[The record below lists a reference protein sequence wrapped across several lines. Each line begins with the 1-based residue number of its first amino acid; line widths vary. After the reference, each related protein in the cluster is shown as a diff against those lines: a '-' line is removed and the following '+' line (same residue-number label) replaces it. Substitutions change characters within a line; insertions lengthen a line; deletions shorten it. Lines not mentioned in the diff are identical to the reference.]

1 MQILC
6 CLSRRMAGLGAVL
19 FLPAAISLSQAGNAP
34 ASNASP
40 TPGSAAAPSSQCA
53 PLADTNI
60 PVSGTVE
67 AKITGINSAHLK
79 PGKEIWFKVAH
90 GVIYAGCRL
99 EADAVVYARIVSS
112 TASKSPGG
120 SELSLAFDRADCSG
134 HDKQPFQFRLIAV
147 VGPPDL
153 TKRLHDAVPAEVAG
167 RGRGIDNTMAATNA
181 LDLELNPG
189 GPPHT
194 VHPGIVVG
202 VPRLKLEPT
211 AGPECSDKL
220 TSPDGKIELAPGS
233 EFILAVTQTRITGA
247 TAGSSSLGGR

>member
-1 MQILC
+1 MPIVLC
-6 CLSRRMAGLGAVL
+6 RSPRMSGIAASL
-19 FLPAAISLSQAGNAP
+19 FLSAAVSLAQSGSPAASSDTQAP
-34 ASNASP
+34 PRDTQSP
-40 TPGSAAAPSSQCA
+40 SCA
-53 PLADTNI
+53 PLVETSI

-90 GVIYAGCRL
+90 GVIYTGCRL
-99 EADAVVYARIVSS
+99 EADSVVYAKILSS
-112 TASKSPGG
+112 TASKDSAG
-120 SELSLAFDRADCSG
+120 SELSLAFDHADCSG

-147 VGPPDL
+147 VGPPDAA
-153 TKRLHDAVPAEVAG
+153 KRLHDATPTQVSG
-167 RGRGIDNTMAATNA
+167 RGRQIDDAMAGTNA

-220 TSPDGKIELAPGS
+220 STTDNKIQLAPGS
-233 EFILAVTQTRITGA
+233 EFILAITQTRILGSL
-247 TAGSSSLGGR
+247 AGPTRLGDR